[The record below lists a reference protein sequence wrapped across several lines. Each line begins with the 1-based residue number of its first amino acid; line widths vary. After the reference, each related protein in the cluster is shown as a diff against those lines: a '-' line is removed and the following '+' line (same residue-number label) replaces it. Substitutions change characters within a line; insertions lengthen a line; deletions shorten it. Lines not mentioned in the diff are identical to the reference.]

1 MKIKMRALQLESLT
15 KYAFRAPSWW
25 VSLILIAIA
34 GALIELLAYLSANV
48 PSGLGIAVAVPQI
61 AVILLTIPLT
71 KRCYQK
77 FTWNRAGLLALAN
90 TVFCLLFLFFAFLP
104 VFNII
109 FSYILASGFTLAL
122 TIAILTAVVDYRT
135 GKILPAALL
144 PAVLQLAAVF
154 FIAGPQYLLPALI
167 ADAAFAFA
175 AVLFLRVFD
184 KPLKRGS
191 GLIAMQFVNIYI
203 SHITG
208 TGSGGA
214 DQMEQYL
221 ANISEPAVV
230 PETTFFFRREG
241 KQDVWFVVPNLHPGP
256 LSDIGGS
263 NFPNILFEEFKDD
276 ALLFVSHGCAS
287 HDLNLISNN
296 ETEKIADAIRRSKAA
311 AEKNPEFYQASA
323 SAPVRSSCGSVSILS
338 QRLGNSLLM
347 VATRSPEMTEDMD
360 YSIGRIIIGE
370 AKRWYEQVGF
380 ADGHNC
386 MVKEDKITYP
396 STRIG
401 NEYIKGAT
409 DAIESMRSSEMYP
422 LSAGAAHTKLPFG
435 RKDGFGDTGL
445 VSLVTEAGGKKTA
458 YVLFDG
464 NNVKG
469 GVRDILRDAVL
480 KEGFDECE
488 IMTTDSHIVNTIS
501 GRNPVGMAVPAEEI
515 LPYVLQSVRDA
526 AADLSPAKVGAASE
540 DCENVQVFGPGKIIQ
555 LTSEVSGIVSHLL
568 PLFGL
573 FLLAAALI
581 TVVTWLLL

>member
-1 MKIKMRALQLESLT
+1 MKIKMRALQLENLT
-15 KYAFRAPSWW
+15 KYAFRAPPWW
-25 VSLILIAIA
+25 VSLLLTAAA
-34 GALIELLAYLSANV
+34 GAVVELISYISAGI
-48 PSGLGIAVAVPQI
+48 PAGLGAAAAVPQI
-61 AVILLTIPLT
+61 ALLLLVIPLT
-71 KRCYQK
+71 KKCFQHL
-77 FTWNRAGLLALAN
+77 TWNRAGLLALAN
-90 TVFCLLFLFFAFLP
+90 TAISLLFLLFALIP
-104 VFNII
+104 VFDCI
-109 FSYILASGFTLAL
+109 FSYILASGFTLAF
-122 TIAILTAVVDYRT
+122 TIFILTAVVDYRV

-144 PAVLQLAAVF
+144 PAVLQLTAVS
-154 FIAGPQYLLPALI
+154 FIAGLQFLVPALI
-167 ADAAFAFA
+167 ADTAFALA
-175 AVLFLRVFD
+175 AVLLLSVFD

-208 TGSGGA
+208 TGHGGA
-214 DQMEQYL
+214 NQMEEYL
-221 ANISEPAVV
+221 TKISEPAVV

-241 KQDVWFVVPNLHPGP
+241 KQDIWFVVPNLHPGP
-256 LSDIGGS
+256 LADIGGS
-263 NFPNILFEEFKDD
+263 NFPNILFEEFKDE

-311 AEKNPEFYQASA
+311 AGKNPGFYQASA

-370 AKRWYEQVGF
+370 ARRWYDQVGF

-386 MVKEDKITYP
+386 IGKEDKITYP

-409 DAIESMRSSEMYP
+409 DAIESMRSAKMHP

-464 NNVKG
+464 NNVEA
-469 GVRDILRDAVL
+469 GVRDILRNAVL

-501 GRNPVGMAVPAEEI
+501 GRNPVGMAVPAEKI

-526 AADLSPAKVGAASE
+526 AADVSPAKVGAAAG
-540 DCENVQVFGPGKIIQ
+540 DCENVRVFGPGKIIQ